1 MHSWP
6 QQFDRPTTK
15 TKKWSWDMIEGL
27 DDINDKIK
35 TSINNEIQND
45 SSSEVSS
52 MRDHLHQNEDKIRA
66 LEIQKQI

>member
-1 MHSWP
+1 
-6 QQFDRPTTK
+6 
-15 TKKWSWDMIEGL
+15 MIEGL